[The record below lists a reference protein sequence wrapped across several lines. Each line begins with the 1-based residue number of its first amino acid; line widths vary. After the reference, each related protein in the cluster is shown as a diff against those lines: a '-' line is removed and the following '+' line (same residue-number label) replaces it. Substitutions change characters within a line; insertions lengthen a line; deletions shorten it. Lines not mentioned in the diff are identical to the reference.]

1 MIPAV
6 FAFVLI
12 IAGVATVVALRRS
25 FVATLRGRRNVKLI
39 ERFQPEPFGLVPRAE
54 LDASRA
60 APEPSAALTARKQ
73 GIADAA
79 WAGDFQPA
87 AAYVAEAGEDWDER
101 WARLE
106 LLQFIATRDE
116 AWLAKWRA
124 DQPGNADAATLHAS
138 LLVHNA
144 WKVRGGGYA
153 REVPPERMAK
163 FKEMLPASMEAARA
177 AAELAPR
184 DPGPWVVMITAARG
198 LRYSHEQFRPLW
210 DGLTAR
216 APLHVDGHWQALQ
229 YWCAKWH
236 GSDQAMMRFAEG
248 ALAVSPEGNPLA
260 GTYLH
265 ALQELDSRKVPLPSG
280 PRAVQLLDRV
290 RVCLGALPADDDR
303 LPPLRHLLAF
313 YLLAAEQYDAA
324 LEQFQLL
331 GRWCGA
337 YPWTET
343 SDPVAE
349 FDRGRAIAAQNSS
362 YARAE

>member
-6 FAFVLI
+6 FEFLLFLGAVAVL
-12 IAGVATVVALRRS
+12 VSLRRS
-25 FVATLRGRRNVKLI
+25 LVAALRGRRNLKLV
-39 ERFQPEPFGLVPRAE
+39 ETFRPEEFGLVPRAE

-60 APEPSAALTARKQ
+60 APEPSPALVARKQ

-79 WAGDFQPA
+79 WAGDFHPA
-87 AAYVAEAGEDWDER
+87 AAYVAEAGQDWDER
-101 WARLE
+101 WSRLE
-106 LLQFIATRDE
+106 LLQYVAGQDE

-124 DQPGNADAATLHAS
+124 DQPDNADAATLHAS
-138 LLVHNA
+138 LLLHNA

-177 AAELAPR
+177 AAELAPQ

-198 LRYSHEQFRPLW
+198 LRYSHEQFEPLW
-210 DGLTAR
+210 AGLKAR

-236 GSDQAMMRFAEG
+236 GSDEAMMQFAEA
-248 ALAVSPEGNPLA
+248 ALAEAPEGHPLA
-260 GTYLH
+260 GIYLR
-265 ALQELDSRKVPLPSG
+265 ALHELESRRTALPSG
-280 PRAVQLLDRV
+280 PRAVQLLGRV
-290 RVCLGALPADDDR
+290 RVCLLALPADDDQ
-303 LPPLRHLLAF
+303 LPALRHLLAH
-313 YLLAAEQYDAA
+313 YLLRAEQYDAA

-337 YPWTET
+337 YPWTDAD
-343 SDPVAE
+343 DPVAE
-349 FDRGRAIAAQNSS
+349 FDRGRALAAQRSS